1 MRRGRAWSSR
11 SGLAVAW
18 VLLGVGSPF
27 EALAAPRRTTV
38 FLDFGG
44 GPVGPGDDASLGQAT
59 CVGSEFLFPIFLGS
73 ERAADVAR
81 DEAQRLVAPYGVRV
95 VTQRPPP
102 HLPYTHVRVGG
113 APEDLTLDSKLNG
126 LACQVDCDDRSPRD
140 TVFTFADKWLDTAAL
155 TELDEYERAVQV
167 GRISIHE
174 AAHAW
179 GLEHAGASE
188 SLMARFPSA
197 GQPQFVVGCQ
207 PQDLDGESECPEVR
221 TRYCPAGQQDADAEL
236 RALFGDGVPDT
247 VAPTARIRWP
257 PDGHVVEPGATV
269 TVEVEVADD
278 YEGFGWLLEVPQ
290 LDWQHIARDVEQT
303 EVSLVVPAGRWTLR
317 LEAIDHDR
325 NIGEAVVNL
334 EARSPEEVPVDE
346 PLAPQSECAC
356 RSHGTAATSWLCLWL
371 WLVVGAGRR
380 RPVSAPAPAPG
391 SPARTSGTGH

>member
-1 MRRGRAWSSR
+1 MRRSTAGAGRGRGRKA
-11 SGLAVAW
+11 GLAVACA
-18 VLLGVGSPF
+18 LLGLASPV
-27 EALAAPRRTTV
+27 EAVAAPRRTTV

-44 GPVGPGDDASLGQAT
+44 GPLGPGDDSSQGQAT
-59 CVGSEFLFPIFLGS
+59 CVGNEFLFPIFGGS

-102 HLPYTHVRVGG
+102 HLPYTHVRIGG
-113 APEDLTLDSKLNG
+113 SPEDLSLDSKLNG
-126 LACQVDCDDRSPRD
+126 LACQVDCDDRSQRD
-140 TVFTFADKWLDTAAL
+140 TVFTFADKWLDTAAVA
-155 TELDEYERAVQV
+155 ELEEYERAVQV

-207 PQDLDGESECPEVR
+207 PQDLDGESECPQVR
-221 TRYCPAGQQDADAEL
+221 TRYCPPGQQDADAEL

-247 VAPTARIRWP
+247 VAPTARIQWP

-269 TVEVEVADD
+269 TVEVEVGDD
-278 YEGFGWLLEVPQ
+278 YEGFGWMLEVPQ

-303 EVSLVVPAGRWTLR
+303 EVSLVIPAGRWTLR

-325 NIGEAVVNL
+325 NIGEAVVTL
-334 EARSPEEVPVDE
+334 EARTPQDEPIDE
-346 PLAPQSECAC
+346 PLALRSECAC
-356 RSHGTAATSWLCLWL
+356 RSHDSTVASWL
-371 WLVVGAGRR
+371 WLGLWVGAGRR
-380 RPVSAPAPAPG
+380 RRWSASAPAPQIG
-391 SPARTSGTGH
+391 